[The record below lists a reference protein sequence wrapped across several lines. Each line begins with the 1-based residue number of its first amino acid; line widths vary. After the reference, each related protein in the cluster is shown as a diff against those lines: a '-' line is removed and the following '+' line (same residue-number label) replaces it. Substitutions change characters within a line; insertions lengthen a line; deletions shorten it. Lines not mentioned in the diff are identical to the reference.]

1 MIGKLRVK
9 SGAQV
14 KGTILRNYQF
24 MLEGYSK
31 EEKPHHK
38 GNYLVFK
45 GILVVSWGFPH
56 PKDPAKEHKN
66 K

>member
-1 MIGKLRVK
+1 
-9 SGAQV
+9 
-14 KGTILRNYQF
+14 

-31 EEKPHHK
+31 EGKPHHK